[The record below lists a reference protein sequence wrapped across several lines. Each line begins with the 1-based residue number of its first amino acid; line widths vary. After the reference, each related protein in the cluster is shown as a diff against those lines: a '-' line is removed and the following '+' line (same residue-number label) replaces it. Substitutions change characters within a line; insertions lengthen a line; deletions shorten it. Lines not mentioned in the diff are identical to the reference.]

1 MDEELT
7 LEELEKMLGDLIGD
21 LLPDKDVDALNTED

>member
-1 MDEELT
+1 MDEELS

-21 LLPDKDVDALNTED
+21 LLPDKDIDALKTD

>member
-7 LEELEKMLGDLIGD
+7 LEELEQILGDLVGS
-21 LLPDKDVDALNTED
+21 LLPDKDIDALES

>member
-7 LEELEKMLGDLIGD
+7 LEELEKILGDLVND
-21 LLPDKDVDALNTED
+21 LLPDKDIDALES

>member
-7 LEELEKMLGDLIGD
+7 LEELEEILGDLVD
-21 LLPDKDVDALNTED
+21 FLLPDKDVDALK

>member
-7 LEELEKMLGDLIGD
+7 LEELDSIIGD
-21 LLPDKDVDALNTED
+21 LVKDILPDADVDALES

>member
-7 LEELEKMLGDLIGD
+7 LEELEEILGDLIGD
-21 LLPDKDVDALNTED
+21 LLPDKDVDALKTD

>member
-7 LEELEKMLGDLIGD
+7 LEELEKMLGDRIGD
-21 LLPDKDVDALNTED
+21 LLPDKDVDALNTDD

>member
-7 LEELEKMLGDLIGD
+7 LEELEDILGDLVD
-21 LLPDKDVDALNTED
+21 SLLPDKDVDALNE

>member
-7 LEELEKMLGDLIGD
+7 LEELEEMLGDLVGS
-21 LLPDKDVDALNTED
+21 LLPDKDVDALS

>member
-7 LEELEKMLGDLIGD
+7 LEELEKILGDLIGD
-21 LLPDKDVDALNTED
+21 LLPDKDVDVLKTD

>member
-7 LEELEKMLGDLIGD
+7 LEELESIIGD
-21 LLPDKDVDALNTED
+21 LVKDILPDADVDALES